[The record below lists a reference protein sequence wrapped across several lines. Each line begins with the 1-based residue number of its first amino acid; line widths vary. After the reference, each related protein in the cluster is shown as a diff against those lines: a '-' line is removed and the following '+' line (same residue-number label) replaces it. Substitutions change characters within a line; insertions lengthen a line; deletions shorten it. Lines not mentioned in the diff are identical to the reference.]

1 MSVKKLQTVI
11 AAAVMASGVAIL
23 SQTAQ
28 ATEGYFQ
35 NGYGTAA
42 KGMAGAGVAAP
53 QDTQAAVNNP
63 AGIRGLGNRLDV
75 GLLFFSPIRKIDAKA
90 NEVFIADKV
99 SKSDTNLFLI
109 PSFGASW
116 DMGSYSLGLT
126 LTANGGMNTDYPTKV
141 FANSLDPRTGVDLSQ
156 AFIGFTYSVDLNDTN
171 TSGITPTIAFQRF
184 SAKGLQGFAAISS
197 DSGSLT
203 NRGHDY
209 SYGGGLRVGW
219 LVKASDQLTL
229 GFTGQ
234 TKMLM
239 TKFDKYSGL
248 FAEQGGFDIPAAVT
262 FGGSY
267 KFNNKLTINADYKRI
282 FYNDVPAIS
291 NELPSVLPFHTGA
304 GGTVSSQSLG
314 GDDGVGFG
322 WQDVDIFKLGVQY
335 VYSNV
340 LTLRAGVSYNSDPF
354 EGTETL
360 FNILSPAAINTHL
373 SVGAS
378 YTFSPAMTFNCGF
391 LG

>member
-1 MSVKKLQTVI
+1 M
-11 AAAVMASGVAIL
+11 
-23 SQTAQ
+23 
-28 ATEGYFQ
+28 
-35 NGYGTAA
+35 
-42 KGMAGAGVAAP
+42 
-53 QDTQAAVNNP
+53 
-63 AGIRGLGNRLDV
+63 
-75 GLLFFSPIRKIDAKA
+75 
-90 NEVFIADKV
+90 
-99 SKSDTNLFLI
+99 
-109 PSFGASW
+109 
-116 DMGSYSLGLT
+116 
-126 LTANGGMNTDYPTKV
+126 
-141 FANSLDPRTGVDLSQ
+141 
-156 AFIGFTYSVDLNDTN
+156 
-171 TSGITPTIAFQRF
+171 
-184 SAKGLQGFAAISS
+184 
-197 DSGSLT
+197 
-203 NRGHDY
+203 
-209 SYGGGLRVGW
+209 RVGW

-360 FNILSPAAINTHL
+360 FNILSPAVINTHL

-378 YTFSPAMTFNCGF
+378 YTFSPAMTFNIAFTHAFASDITGSNVNHATIAG
-391 LG
+391 LGGSGTAHQTELEMYQNELEISLTYNF